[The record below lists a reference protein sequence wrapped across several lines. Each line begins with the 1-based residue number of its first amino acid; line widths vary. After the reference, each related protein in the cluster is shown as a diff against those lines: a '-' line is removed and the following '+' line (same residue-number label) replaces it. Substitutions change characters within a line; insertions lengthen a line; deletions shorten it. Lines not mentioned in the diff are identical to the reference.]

1 MKNLTSDTAD
11 LIQELLPALDEL
23 IALLEYYDN
32 ATYRATVQ
40 SIASALQSRGL
51 TSYDDRGHVFDP
63 ARHEIH
69 NIHPK
74 SDCDHDAVS
83 KTHTRGY
90 CIDNQVIRKSI
101 VDIFTPEEKRIE
113 HTNT

>member
-32 ATYRATVQ
+32 ATYRATVEA
-40 SIASALQSRGL
+40 IAQALQSRGL
-51 TSYDDRGHVFDP
+51 TSYDDRGQWFDP
-63 ARHEIH
+63 QRHEIH

-74 SDCDHDAVS
+74 PDCDRDAVS

-90 CIDNQVIRKSI
+90 CINDQVIRRSI

>member
-32 ATYRATVQ
+32 ATYRATVEA
-40 SIASALQSRGL
+40 IASALQSRGL
-51 TSYDDRGHVFDP
+51 NSYDDRGLWFDP
-63 ARHEIH
+63 DRHEIH
-69 NIHPK
+69 NVYPK
-74 SDCDHDAVS
+74 SDCDRDAVC

-90 CIDNQVIRKSI
+90 CIGDQVIRRSI
-101 VDIFTPEEKRIE
+101 VDIFTPKENDIE
-113 HTNT
+113 HTDT